1 MRIELFDDEGNKYTI
16 SFQGNVTRQKA
27 LHLIELVE
35 LLGGTPNSEF
45 GFRDNPSFTNFS
57 KFEKVWRLVQEDFPV
72 VWFSSKEVQ
81 FLYEQKLKEPVTLST
96 VSTYLSRMA
105 NRGLL
110 HRIGESN
117 KIKYKI
123 SPNIPSTTIRNKIS

>member
-1 MRIELFDDEGNKYTI
+1 MRIELFDDEGNKYTV
-16 SFQGNVTRQKA
+16 SFQGTLTRQKA
-27 LHLIELVE
+27 IHLLELVE
-35 LLGGTPNSEF
+35 LLGGAPNSEIGF
-45 GFRDNPSFTNFS
+45 GVDSAVTGLS
-57 KFEKVWRLVQEDFPV
+57 KYDKVWLIVQEDFPI
-72 VWFSSKEVQ
+72 VWFSSKEIQ
-81 FLYEQKLKEPVTLST
+81 SLFEEKLKEPIALST

-123 SPNIPSTTIRNKIS
+123 SPSVSPVAIRKHIS